1 MLALGAVVHA
11 AWRIVGG
18 SATATATLTGY
29 AYVYSLQIL
38 VFECTQGF
46 AVGLLRM
53 AAPATADTIF
63 REVAAGR
70 GLEAL
75 ERAVSE
81 HGLLTS
87 AFLIALAC
95 WPLFAV
101 PFACWG
107 AFRIHHRVS
116 RARSVVALAL
126 AALLGLITSRHHG
139 VAVVRQRQPRLKRG
153 RRCLL

>member
-11 AWRIVGG
+11 AWRMVGG
-18 SATATATLTGY
+18 SAAATATLTGFT
-29 AYVYSLQIL
+29 YVYSLQIL

-46 AVGLLRM
+46 AVGLLQM
-53 AAPATADTIF
+53 AAPDVADTIF

-70 GLEAL
+70 GLDAL
-75 ERAVSE
+75 VRTMSE
-81 HGLLTS
+81 HGLVVS
-87 AFLIALAC
+87 ALLIALAC

-116 RARSVVALAL
+116 RTRSAVALAL
-126 AALLGLITSRHHG
+126 AALLGLITYGITGFLSSVTASPG
-139 VAVVRQRQPRLKRG
+139 
-153 RRCLL
+153 